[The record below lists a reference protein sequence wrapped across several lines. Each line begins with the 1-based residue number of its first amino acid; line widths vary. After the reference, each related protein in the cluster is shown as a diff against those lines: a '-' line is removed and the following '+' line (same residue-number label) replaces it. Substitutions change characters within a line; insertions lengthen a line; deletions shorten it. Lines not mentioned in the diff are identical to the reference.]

1 MLGLIHLI
9 LPNAKIIH
17 VKRHPLDTCI
27 SGFTRLFRNHQNQSY
42 DLEEQGM
49 FYKNY
54 YDLMQHWRDVLP
66 EGSFYE
72 VQYEELVQDNEN
84 QARKLIDY
92 CELSWNDACLESHK
106 TKRTVK
112 TASIT
117 QVRQPIY
124 TSSLE
129 RWRRVEKYLDPLKA
143 GLGDVPL
150 HSVVG
155 S

>member
-92 CELSWNDACLESHK
+92 CGLPWNDACLESHK